1 MKNKSCVITGRSGF
15 TLLELMIIIAILAIM
30 ASIAIP
36 SYLGWMPSYHLKGAA
51 RDMYSNL
58 QLAKLEAIK
67 ANTTCAVTINVGGNN
82 YNLNLNGTQIKAVSL
97 NNYGKGTILTDAANT
112 TTTITFS
119 SRGMA
124 TFSPVPA
131 DNTGKVFI
139 TNSRND
145 PVYGIEINSI
155 GTITLKT
162 L

>member
-1 MKNKSCVITGRSGF
+1 MKNKSCVITGGSGF
-15 TLLELMIIIAILAIM
+15 TLIELMIIIAILAVM

-36 SYLGWMPSYHLKGAA
+36 SYQAWMPSYHLKGAA

-67 ANTTCAVTINVGGNN
+67 ANTTCAVNINVGDNN
-82 YNLNLNGTQIKAVSL
+82 YNLNLNGTQIKDVSL
-97 NNYGKGTILTDAANT
+97 NNYGRGVILTDAGNT
-112 TTTITFS
+112 TTAITFS

-131 DNTGKVFI
+131 DNIGKVFI
-139 TNSRND
+139 TNSRNN
-145 PVYGIEINSI
+145 PVYSIEINSI